1 MEKNEVLNVIDVDIV
16 PYEEKKPEKKGT
28 KIPFEKF
35 ANLGIG
41 VAIVET
47 LSKTIKHNKII
58 ASGLYRVDFPQGTHL
73 SSFKNGSGFLGM
85 VRDNKTNKVVKQAV
99 INPSEIQK
107 VPIDPTAIAMMA
119 MLANMEKKL
128 ADIQEL
134 QKEMMQ
140 FLEQKEKSEQRGN
153 LIFLQ
158 DIYENYKFN
167 TDNDKYKQNN
177 HVKVLDIKQ
186 TAEQKIDFYKTQ
198 IKTKLEKN
206 ELIHWDANVASQ
218 EKKLKND
225 LGEYQ
230 LALYTYA
237 FSSLMDIV
245 FLENFDEDFLKKIKE
260 KIKEYKFEYQSIY
273 TEIFN
278 YIEKESDS
286 SVEQLGLDVAS
297 KASKGLGGLLEKTF
311 IGDKTGIDK
320 TLTKTGK
327 DIDDFKHKRTDTK
340 TFELI
345 ENKESKVGPFIEN
358 IERINA
364 VYNKPV
370 VIAFDKD
377 NVYVI
382 DEDKD
387 IA

>member
-16 PYEEKKPEKKGT
+16 PYEGNVKEDEGT

-35 ANLGIG
+35 AGLAVG
-41 VAIVET
+41 AAF
-47 LSKTIKHNKII
+47 IKPLTELIQTKQI
-58 ASGLYRVDFPQGTHL
+58 SGLYKVSLPPGTHL
-73 SSFKNGSGFLGM
+73 ASFKNGAGNLGTALS
-85 VRDNKTNKVVKQAV
+85 NKTNKLAGQAV
-99 INPSEIQK
+99 LNPASVK
-107 VPIDPTAIAMMA
+107 TVAIDPTAIAMMA

-140 FLEQKEKSEQRGN
+140 FIEQKEKSEQRGN

-158 DIYENYKFN
+158 DIYENYQFN

-186 TAEQKIDFYKTQ
+186 AAEQKIDFYKTQ
-198 IKTKLEKN
+198 IKAKLEKGDP
-206 ELIHWDANVASQ
+206 IHLDSDVSSQ

-245 FLENFDEDFLKKIKE
+245 FLENFEEDFLEKIKE
-260 KIKEYKFEYQSIY
+260 KIKAYKFEYQSIY
-273 TEIFN
+273 TEVFN
-278 YIEKESDS
+278 YIEKRSDS
-286 SVEQLGLDVAS
+286 SLQQLGLDVAS
-297 KASKGLGGLLEKTF
+297 KATKGLGGLFENT
-311 IGDKTGIDK
+311 IIADKTGIDK
-320 TLTKTGK
+320 TLTKAGE
-327 DIDDFKHKRTDTK
+327 DIGDYKNKRTDEK
-340 TFELI
+340 TFKL
-345 ENKESKVGPFIEN
+345 IEN
-358 IERINA
+358 IESKVEPFIDNIEKINT

-370 VIAFDKD
+370 IVMFDEK
-377 NVYVI
+377 NLIVQP
-382 DEDKD
+382 
-387 IA
+387 AAAAS

>member
-1 MEKNEVLNVIDVDIV
+1 MEKKDVLNVIDVDIV
-16 PYEEKKPEKKGT
+16 PYDGNVKKEEGT
-28 KIPFEKF
+28 KIPLEKF
-35 ANLGIG
+35 AGLAVG
-41 VAIVET
+41 AAF
-47 LSKTIKHNKII
+47 IKPLTELIQVKQI
-58 ASGLYRVDFPQGTHL
+58 SGLYKVALPEGTHL
-73 SSFKNGSGFLGM
+73 ASFKNGAGNLGTALN
-85 VRDNKTNKVVKQAV
+85 DETNRIARQAV
-99 INPSEIQK
+99 LNPADIQSIT
-107 VPIDPTAIAMMA
+107 IDPTAIAMMA

-134 QKEMMQ
+134 QKEMML

-158 DIYENYKFN
+158 DIYENFKFN
-167 TDNDKYKQNN
+167 TDNDKYIQNN

-186 TAEQKIDFYKTQ
+186 AAEQKIDFYKTQ

-218 EKKLKND
+218 GEKLKND

-273 TEIFN
+273 TEVFN

-286 SVEQLGLDVAS
+286 SLQQLGLDVAS
-297 KASKGLGGLLEKTF
+297 KATKGLGGLFENTF
-311 IGDKTGIDK
+311 IGNKTGIDK
-320 TLTKTGK
+320 TLTKTGE
-327 DIDDFKHKRTDTK
+327 DIGNYKTKRTDEK
-340 TFELI
+340 TFKLI
-345 ENKESKVGPFIEN
+345 ENKESKVEPFIDN
-358 IERINA
+358 IEKINA

-370 VIAFDKD
+370 AIAFDD
-377 NVYVI
+377 NNIYVI
-382 DEDKD
+382 DEDKN

>member
-1 MEKNEVLNVIDVDIV
+1 MEKNDVLNVIDVDIV
-16 PYEEKKPEKKGT
+16 PFEEEKPEKKGT

-47 LSKTIKHNKII
+47 LSETIKHNKII
-58 ASGLYRVDFPQGTHL
+58 EGGLYKVDFPKGTHL
-73 SSFKNGSGFLGM
+73 ASFKDGRGNLGTLL
-85 VRDNKTNKVVKQAV
+85 DNKTNKISGQAV

-198 IKTKLEKN
+198 IETKLEKN
-206 ELIHWDANVASQ
+206 ELIHWDVNVTSQ

-297 KASKGLGGLLEKTF
+297 KASKGLGGLLENTF

-382 DEDKD
+382 DEDKN